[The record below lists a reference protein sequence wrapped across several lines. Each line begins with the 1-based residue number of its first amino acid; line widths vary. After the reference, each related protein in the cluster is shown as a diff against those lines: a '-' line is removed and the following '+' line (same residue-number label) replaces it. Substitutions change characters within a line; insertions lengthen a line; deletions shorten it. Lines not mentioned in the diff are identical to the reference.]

1 MEMLRFV
8 NFWPKKSFTQTIS
21 VELTPSSASMAAF
34 LHLAILVSLLA
45 AGATANNGY
54 TTPSPPPPPQHTPP
68 PSPPPPA
75 PAAHQS
81 SDKVLVRVEG
91 KVYCQSCEHRNSW
104 SLDGARPLRGAEVSV
119 TCRDAKNR
127 AAWWRLAVADESGY
141 FLAEFG
147 VTRASDFLGA
157 DPRGAC
163 YARLLSSPDRKC
175 DGLTNINAGMVGAPL
190 RDEGKRWPGQGYDNV
205 VYAAGPLAF
214 RPANCPPKHY

>member
-1 MEMLRFV
+1 
-8 NFWPKKSFTQTIS
+8 
-21 VELTPSSASMAAF
+21 MAAF
-34 LHLAILVSLLA
+34 FHLAILVSLLA

-54 TTPSPPPPPQHTPP
+54 TTPSPPPQHTPP

-75 PAAHQS
+75 TPPPPPAHQ

>member
-1 MEMLRFV
+1 
-8 NFWPKKSFTQTIS
+8 
-21 VELTPSSASMAAF
+21 MAAF

-54 TTPSPPPPPQHTPP
+54 TTPSPPPPPPPQQQHTP
-68 PSPPPPA
+68 SPPT
-75 PAAHQS
+75 PAAQQ

-91 KVYCQSCEHRNSW
+91 QVYCQSCEHRNSW
-104 SLDGARPLRGAEVSV
+104 SLAGAKPLRRAEVSV

-147 VTRASDFLGA
+147 VTKVSDFLDA
-157 DPRGAC
+157 NPREAC
-163 YARLLSSPDRKC
+163 YVRLLSSPDCKC
-175 DGLTNINAGMVGAPL
+175 NSLTNINAGMVGAPL
-190 RDEGKRWPGQGYDNV
+190 REEGKRWPGQGYDNV